1 MMRCHTFPPRRS
13 ATREQGFS
21 LIELLITVSLF
32 LVIGVVIIQ
41 TLDSV
46 TRSQAYQADRS
57 ASLGS
62 MRIALNNMTKE
73 LRQATAVDELNS
85 SASSVSFSTYVRGS
99 LRNIRY
105 TAVNGTL
112 TRRIDSGAPIAVQ
125 AGLANNS
132 IFTYQSAPPVPGV
145 QWVQIMLQV
154 KPKRDPETV
163 LVLDSEV
170 NLRNRV
176 QQ

>member
-1 MMRCHTFPPRRS
+1 MRFNKRHPHQS
-13 ATREQGFS
+13 VESQKGFS
-21 LIELLITVSLF
+21 LIELLITVSLL
-32 LVIGVVIIQ
+32 LVIGVVVVQ

-46 TRSQAYQADRS
+46 TRSQAYQADRT
-57 ASLGS
+57 ASLDS
-62 MRIALNNMTKE
+62 MRIVLNNMTKE
-73 LRQATAVDELNS
+73 LRQATAVDESNS
-85 SASSVSFSTYVRGS
+85 SESAVSFSTYVHGT
-99 LRNIRY
+99 LRNITY
-105 TAVNGTL
+105 TATNGTL
-112 TRRIDSGAPIAVQ
+112 TRRLDTGAVIPVQ
-125 AGLANNS
+125 AGLANDS
-132 IFTYQSAPPVPGV
+132 IFTYQSAPPVPGA

>member
-1 MMRCHTFPPRRS
+1 MRFSKKHPHQS
-13 ATREQGFS
+13 VEREKGFS
-21 LIELLITVSLF
+21 LIELLITVSLL
-32 LVIGVVIIQ
+32 LVIGVVVVQ

-46 TRSQAYQADRS
+46 TRSQAYQADRT
-57 ASLGS
+57 ASLDS
-62 MRIALNNMTKE
+62 MRIVLNNMTKE
-73 LRQATAVDELNS
+73 LRQATAVDEPNS
-85 SASSVSFSTYVRGS
+85 TASTVSFSTYVHGT
-99 LRNIRY
+99 LRNITY
-105 TAVNGTL
+105 TAINGTL
-112 TRRIDSGAPIAVQ
+112 TRRLDAGVAIPVQ
-125 AGLANNS
+125 AGLANDS
-132 IFTYQSAPPVPGV
+132 IFTYQSAPPVPGA